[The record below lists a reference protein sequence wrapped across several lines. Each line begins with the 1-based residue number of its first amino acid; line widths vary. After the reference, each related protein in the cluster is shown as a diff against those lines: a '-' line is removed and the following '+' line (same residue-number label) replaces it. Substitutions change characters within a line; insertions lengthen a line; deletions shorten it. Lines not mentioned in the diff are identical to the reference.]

1 MDEVRNMLKE
11 CEKFLLSFVGNQ
23 HLPNL
28 TYSWTVMER
37 HEVAQQVRTLLCRIA
52 GFPDP
57 DPGLRPLTCASRSE
71 QSKKRQKEKREG
83 WKVRVKEDPK
93 FRRKRGKVRENS
105 PRWTSPCS
113 LLYPKMFTVVRLCIL
128 YSIA

>member
-1 MDEVRNMLKE
+1 MDTVRNMLKE

-57 DPGLRPLTCASRSE
+57 DSGLKPLACASRSDE
-71 QSKKRQKEKREG
+71 SKLQQKEKRVK
-83 WKVRVKEDPK
+83 WKRQKRETRGTFK
-93 FRRKRGKVRENS
+93 RRRGKVRENS
-105 PRWTSPCS
+105 PR
-113 LLYPKMFTVVRLCIL
+113 
-128 YSIA
+128 

>member
-1 MDEVRNMLKE
+1 MDGVRNMLKE

-57 DPGLRPLTCASRSE
+57 DPGLRPRPSLSRSLVQQE
-71 QSKKRQKEKREG
+71 TKAYVSNISKIPRKNSTNLRHA
-83 WKVRVKEDPK
+83 DPVWRPHL
-93 FRRKRGKVRENS
+93 FRRTLSGAA
-105 PRWTSPCS
+105 PGDQIP
-113 LLYPKMFTVVRLCIL
+113 
-128 YSIA
+128 